1 MFSRRRQTVV
11 PTQVTDASAFRR
23 GPLGKQIVLFV
34 ITLGFYGLYWMY
46 KTADQLD
53 RGTSSDIN
61 PILVIVPFYGLWLV
75 AGGAEAVTEQSQ
87 GVLFLLFLVFGPAA
101 WYLIQSGINEVAEGV

>member
-1 MFSRRRQTVV
+1 M
-11 PTQVTDASAFRR
+11 PAEVTDASAFRR
-23 GPLGKQIVLFV
+23 GSLGKQVVLFV
-34 ITLGFYGLYWMY
+34 ITFGFYGLYWMY

-61 PILVIVPFYGLWLV
+61 PILVIVPFYGLWIV
-75 AGGAEAVTEQSQ
+75 TDGAEAVTDQSQ

-101 WYLIQSGINEVAEGV
+101 WYLIQSGINEVAVGV